1 MEIWLIVLLGGGVFL
16 GLLEAALRLLFG
28 FGDPL
33 VYLPDEDIGY
43 LLAPNQRVRRMGN
56 RVEIN
61 QFSMRGQGIDGDGLV
76 GGKRVLLL
84 GDSVANGGWWT
95 DQEQIISRC
104 LERVLEDKLGGLPV
118 QVLNASANS
127 WGPRN
132 ELAYI
137 QRFGL
142 FGAQVVVVVINT
154 DDLFGVAPSPLLVG
168 RDRNYPD
175 RKPFSALTEV
185 YSRYLVPARPVPEWE
200 AHQNEPGD
208 RVGFNLAALEGI
220 SAIAQAQNAHLIIA
234 LTPLLRELDPTG
246 PKDYEIKAR
255 NRLQSFTEAHP
266 LTYIDFLP
274 LFAQHPQP
282 EALYRDHIHLSPQGN
297 QEVSQTLIPPLLAAL
312 KGP

>member
-1 MEIWLIVLLGGGVFL
+1 MDIWLIVVLVGGILLGG
-16 GLLEAALRLLFG
+16 LEVTLRVLFG

-33 VYLPDEDIGY
+33 VYIPDEEIGY
-43 LLAPNQRVRRMGN
+43 LLAPNQRVKRMGN

-61 QFSMRGQGIDGDGLV
+61 QFSMRGQGIEKDCPM

-104 LERVLEDKLGGLPV
+104 LEGELGEKLGGIPV

-132 ELAYI
+132 ELAYV

-142 FGAQVVVVVINT
+142 FGARVVVVLINT
-154 DDLFGVAPSPLLVG
+154 DDLFGVAPSPVLVG

-175 RKPFSALTEV
+175 RKPLSALTEV
-185 YSRYLVPARPVPEWE
+185 YSRYLTPARPVPQWE
-200 AHQNEPGD
+200 AHQKEPGD

-220 SAIAQAQNAHLIIA
+220 YAIAQAQNAHLIIA

-246 PKDYEIKAR
+246 PKDYEIIAR

-274 LFAQHPQP
+274 LFAQHSQP
-282 EALYRDHIHLSPQGN
+282 EALYRDHIHLSPRGN

-312 KGP
+312 KAP